1 MRNAGSRT
9 CPEALRHQEL
19 MTAGPGGPG
28 MGRTGHRAGI
38 RGLGFKGSKE
48 VLKPKTSE
56 YSCWVP
62 MPGPSAPPCPQV
74 FGLPSGSPPG
84 PVATPGMHFIG
95 DRWVKTMVLADG
107 QAVAAVINRQE
118 ILIRLLWSGM

>member
-9 CPEALRHQEL
+9 GPEALRHQGL

-28 MGRTGHRAGI
+28 MGRMGHRAGI
-38 RGLGFKGSKE
+38 RGLGFEGSK
-48 VLKPKTSE
+48 VLKLKTSE

-107 QAVAAVINRQE
+107 QAVGQE